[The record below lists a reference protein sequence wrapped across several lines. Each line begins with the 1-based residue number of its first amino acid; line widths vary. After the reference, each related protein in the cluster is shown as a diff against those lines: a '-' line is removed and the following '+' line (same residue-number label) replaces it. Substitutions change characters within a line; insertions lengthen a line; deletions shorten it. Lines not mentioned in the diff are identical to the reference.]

1 MGRDHWRP
9 KRTRPSPWG
18 AIALVMLTGI
28 ALMRNG
34 PELLPGPPQP
44 LGAASAGRHPVS
56 AGAPVAGAAETPRAG
71 APASRVVIPSI
82 RVDAPLVEVAP
93 DRNGCIEAPAPQ
105 APALAGWNR
114 NGVAPG
120 RVGMSIFP
128 RTMAGPA
135 VSTVSVR

>member
-1 MGRDHWRP
+1 MSRDHWRP
-9 KRTRPSPWG
+9 ERTRPSPWG
-18 AIALVMLTGI
+18 AIALVMLTGV

-56 AGAPVAGAAETPRAG
+56 AGALVAGAAETPRAC

-105 APALAGWNR
+105 DPTLAGRNR

-120 RVGMSIFP
+120 RVGMSVFAGV
-128 RTMAGPA
+128 MARPA